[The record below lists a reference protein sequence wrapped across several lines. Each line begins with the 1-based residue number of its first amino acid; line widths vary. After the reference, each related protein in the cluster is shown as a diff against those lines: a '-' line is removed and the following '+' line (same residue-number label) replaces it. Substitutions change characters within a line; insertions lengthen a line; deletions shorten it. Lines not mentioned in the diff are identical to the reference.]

1 MGIATET
8 EHIPDHL
15 VGTSVAAFGSMV
27 EILDALGN
35 QDALSLFIYVEK
47 GMSSSKH
54 AIQELGL
61 TQKRFYSRLKELIE
75 VGLIEKNEGE
85 YQYTTLGRVFSKI
98 GYSLL
103 DVLENKE
110 QFELLERLRESSNLT
125 SSEVNKITSVVSK
138 GTSDASGIFNMI
150 FLSDKQGKVEVLP
163 SYERLV
169 EKLIDVVQRAEHSIL
184 LASRYIDN
192 KVIDSMIKVTKN
204 GPSIKVLMAKEHLE
218 DKVNKLQLLLSPGLI
233 LSMLEFFSDPNLD
246 ELMRDGNVPFNFCII
261 DGSRCFFELP
271 SFGNNDF
278 TIAFFVQDSEIGSK
292 FTKMFTMLWETA
304 DTKSIHKFFQRA
316 RTAPLSHREIR
327 L

>member
-1 MGIATET
+1 MDIATET
-8 EHIPDHL
+8 EYIPDHL
-15 VGTSVAAFGSMV
+15 VGTSVAAFDSMV

-35 QDALSLFIYVEK
+35 QDALSIFIYVEK
-47 GMSSSKH
+47 GMTSSKI

-75 VGLIEKNEGE
+75 VGLIEKNGGG

-110 QFELLERLRESSNLT
+110 QFELLERLRDSSSLT
-125 SSEVNKITSVVSK
+125 SSEFNKISSVVSK
-138 GTSDASGIFNMI
+138 GSADASGIFNMI
-150 FLSDKQGKVEVLP
+150 FLSEKKGKVEVLP

-169 EKLIDVVQRAEHSIL
+169 EKLVEVVHEGESSIL

-192 KVIDSMIKVTKN
+192 KVIDSMIKASKK
-204 GPSIKVLMAKEHLE
+204 GIPARVLMAKEHLE

-246 ELMRDGNVPFNFCII
+246 ETMRDGNVPFSFAII
-261 DGSRCFFELP
+261 DKEHCFFELP
-271 SFGNNDF
+271 SFGNHDF
-278 TIAFFVQDSEIGSK
+278 TIAFYVVDNEIGDK
-292 FTKMFTMLWETA
+292 FTKMFLKLWETA
-304 DTKSIHKFFQRA
+304 NKKSIPQFFRM
-316 RTAPLSHREIR
+316 LNKIG
-327 L
+327 

>member
-35 QDALSLFIYVEK
+35 QDALSIFIYVDK
-47 GMSSSKH
+47 GMTSSKL

-75 VGLIEKNEGE
+75 VGLIEKNEGG
-85 YQYTTLGRVFSKI
+85 YVYTTLGRVFSKI

-110 QFELLERLRESSNLT
+110 QFELLERLRESSSLT
-125 SSEVNKITSVVSK
+125 SSEVNKISSVVSK
-138 GTSDASGIFNMI
+138 GTTDVSGIFNMI
-150 FLSDKQGKVEVLP
+150 FLSEKQGKVEVLP

-169 EKLIDVVQRAEHSIL
+169 EKLVEVVQKGENSIL

-192 KVIDSMIKVTKN
+192 KVIDSMIKVSKN
-204 GPSIKVLMAKEHLE
+204 GIPARVLMAKEHLE

-246 ELMRDGNVPFNFCII
+246 EIMRDGAVPFSFAII
-261 DGSRCFFELP
+261 DEENCFFELP

-278 TIAFFVQDSEIGSK
+278 TIAFYVVDNEIGEK
-292 FTKMFTMLWETA
+292 FTRMFSTLWETA
-304 DTKSIHKFFQRA
+304 DKKSIPRFFQM
-316 RTAPLSHREIR
+316 LNKVG
-327 L
+327 

>member
-1 MGIATET
+1 MDFAMET
-8 EHIPDHL
+8 EYIPDHL

-35 QDALSLFIYVEK
+35 QDALSIFIYVDK
-47 GMSSSKH
+47 GMSSSKL

-75 VGLIEKNEGE
+75 VGLIEKNDGG
-85 YQYTTLGRVFSKI
+85 YGYTTLGRVFSKI

-103 DVLENKE
+103 DILENKE
-110 QFELLERLRESSNLT
+110 QFELLERLRESSSLT
-125 SSEVNKITSVVSK
+125 SSEVNQITSVVSK
-138 GTSDASGIFNMI
+138 GTTDISGIFNMI
-150 FLSDKQGKVEVLP
+150 FLSEKQGKVEVLP

-169 EKLIDVVQRAEHSIL
+169 EKIVEESQSAKKNII

-192 KVIDSMIKVTKN
+192 KVIDSTMQAMKKGVYFQ
-204 GPSIKVLMAKEHLE
+204 VLMAKEHLE
-218 DKVNKLQLLLSPGLI
+218 DKLNKLQLLLSPGLVF
-233 LSMLEFFSDPNLD
+233 SMLEFFTDPKL
-246 ELMRDGNVPFNFCII
+246 EEYMRDGNVPFSFCII

-292 FTKMFTMLWETA
+292 FTKMFTKLWETA
-304 DTKSIHKFFQRA
+304 DTKSIPKFFQML
-316 RTAPLSHREIR
+316 TEKD
-327 L
+327 

>member
-1 MGIATET
+1 MGFATET

-35 QDALSLFIYVEK
+35 QDALSIFIYVDK
-47 GMSSSKH
+47 GMTSSKH

-75 VGLIEKNEGE
+75 VGLIEKTDGG
-85 YQYTTLGRVFSKI
+85 YVYTTLGRVFSKI

-125 SSEVNKITSVVSK
+125 SSEVNQITSVVSK
-138 GTSDASGIFNMI
+138 GTTDVSGIFNMI
-150 FLSDKQGKVEVLP
+150 FLSEKQGKVEVLP

-169 EKLIDVVQRAEHSIL
+169 EKLVEGVQKGENSIL

-192 KVIDSMIKVTKN
+192 KVIDSMIKVSKK
-204 GPSIKVLMAKEHLE
+204 GVPARVLMAKEHLE

-246 ELMRDGNVPFNFCII
+246 EIMRDGAVPFSFAII
-261 DGSRCFFELP
+261 DEEHCFFELP

-278 TIAFFVQDSEIGSK
+278 TITFYVVDNEIGEK
-292 FTKMFTMLWETA
+292 FTRMFSTL
-304 DTKSIHKFFQRA
+304 
-316 RTAPLSHREIR
+316 
-327 L
+327 